1 MQAFRGNFF
10 AASLFTAYVL
20 FESVFTGIIPAFENF
35 ITRREVH
42 PDPLR
47 RKISLI
53 ADTACTL
60 PAPPISIR
68 RYCLGEKD
76 TTEKI
81 LASYN
86 DVFSDIVNGLLFNGM
101 PVIDPDSL
109 SDVIPYS
116 MYKADGKIH
125 EQERDVSK
133 ILKTAGNT
141 ENEIRIAFLG
151 FEHQT
156 RYDKDMPLR
165 VISYDGAAYRAELSS
180 KERYP
185 VITIVLYFGNTH
197 WQSNRTLH
205 EAVGVPDNL
214 RPYVNDYKVN
224 LYEIAF
230 MSDEEISRFHSDFR
244 IIADFIAH
252 KRADPDYV
260 STDRTAFVHTDEVL
274 KLMSLLTDDDRY
286 ELTLNLEGGKPK
298 NMCEMLDRVEARG
311 VEKGRA
317 EAELRAWLKAKT

>member
-1 MQAFRGNFF
+1 M
-10 AASLFTAYVL
+10 
-20 FESVFTGIIPAFENF
+20 
-35 ITRREVH
+35 
-42 PDPLR
+42 
-47 RKISLI
+47 
-53 ADTACTL
+53 
-60 PAPPISIR
+60 
-68 RYCLGEKD
+68 GEKD
-76 TTEKI
+76 ITEKT

-86 DVFSDIVNGLLFNGM
+86 DVFADIVNGLLFNGR
-101 PVIDPDSL
+101 PVIDPDDL
-109 SDVIPYS
+109 SDASPYS
-116 MYKADGKIH
+116 MYKADGQIH

-133 ILKTAGNT
+133 ILKTSGGAT
-141 ENEIRIAFLG
+141 NEIRIAFLG

-156 RYDKDMPLR
+156 QYDKDMPLR
-165 VISYDGAAYRAELSS
+165 VIGYDGAAYRAELSA

-197 WQSNRTLH
+197 WESSRTLY
-205 EAVGVPDNL
+205 EVVDVPEKL

-224 LYEIAF
+224 LFEIAF
-230 MSDEEISRFHSDFR
+230 MSDDEIRRFHSDFR

-260 STDRTAFVHTDEVL
+260 STDRTEFVHTDEVL

-286 ELTLNLEGGKPK
+286 ELTLNSEEGGKPK

-317 EAELRAWLKAKT
+317 EGMAKGENMVIALLRKLTPESEDYYKALNASPEERKELYKKYGIA

>member
-1 MQAFRGNFF
+1 M
-10 AASLFTAYVL
+10 
-20 FESVFTGIIPAFENF
+20 
-35 ITRREVH
+35 
-42 PDPLR
+42 
-47 RKISLI
+47 
-53 ADTACTL
+53 
-60 PAPPISIR
+60 
-68 RYCLGEKD
+68 GEKD
-76 TTEKI
+76 ITEKT
-81 LASYN
+81 LASYK
-86 DVFSDIVNGLLFNGM
+86 DVFSDIVNGLLFDGR
-101 PVIDPDSL
+101 PVIDPNAL
-109 SDVIPYS
+109 SDVSPYS
-116 MYKADGKIH
+116 MYKADGKVH

-133 ILKTAGNT
+133 FLKTAGNT
-141 ENEIRIAFLG
+141 EHEIRIAFLG

-185 VITIVLYFGNTH
+185 VITVVLYFGNTH
-197 WQSNRTLH
+197 WGSNRTLH

-244 IIADFIAH
+244 IIASFIAH
-252 KRADPDYV
+252 KRADPNYV
-260 STDRTAFVHTDEVL
+260 STDRTTFVHTDEVL

-286 ELTLNLEGGKPK
+286 ELTLNSEGGNPK

-311 VEKGRA
+311 MEKGRA
-317 EAELRAWLKAKT
+317 EGMAKGRAEGMAKGEDMIIALLRKLTPGSEDYYKALNASSEERKELYKKYGIA

>member
-1 MQAFRGNFF
+1 M
-10 AASLFTAYVL
+10 
-20 FESVFTGIIPAFENF
+20 
-35 ITRREVH
+35 
-42 PDPLR
+42 
-47 RKISLI
+47 
-53 ADTACTL
+53 
-60 PAPPISIR
+60 
-68 RYCLGEKD
+68 GEKD
-76 TTEKI
+76 ITEKT

-86 DVFSDIVNGLLFNGM
+86 DVFADILNGLLFNGR
-101 PVIDPDSL
+101 PVIDPDDL
-109 SDVIPYS
+109 SDASPYS
-116 MYKADGKIH
+116 MYKADGQIH

-133 ILKTAGNT
+133 ILKTASGAT
-141 ENEIRIAFLG
+141 NEIRIAFLG

-156 RYDKDMPLR
+156 QYDKDMPLR
-165 VISYDGAAYRAELSS
+165 VIGYDGAAYRAELSA

-197 WQSNRTLH
+197 WESSRTLY
-205 EAVGVPDNL
+205 EVVDVPEKL

-224 LYEIAF
+224 LFEIAF
-230 MSDEEISRFHSDFR
+230 MSDDEIRRFHSDFR

-260 STDRTAFVHTDEVL
+260 STDRTEFVHTDEVL

-286 ELTLNLEGGKPK
+286 ELTLNSEEGGKPK

-317 EAELRAWLKAKT
+317 EGMAKGENMVIALLRKLTPESEDYYKALNASPEERKELYKKYGIA

>member
-1 MQAFRGNFF
+1 M
-10 AASLFTAYVL
+10 
-20 FESVFTGIIPAFENF
+20 
-35 ITRREVH
+35 
-42 PDPLR
+42 
-47 RKISLI
+47 
-53 ADTACTL
+53 
-60 PAPPISIR
+60 
-68 RYCLGEKD
+68 GEKD
-76 TTEKI
+76 ITEKT

-86 DVFSDIVNGLLFNGM
+86 DVFADIVNGLLFNGR
-101 PVIDPDSL
+101 PVIDPDDL
-109 SDVIPYS
+109 SDASPYS
-116 MYKADGKIH
+116 MYKADGQIH

-133 ILKTAGNT
+133 ILKTASGAT
-141 ENEIRIAFLG
+141 NEIRIAFLG

-156 RYDKDMPLR
+156 QYDKDMPLR
-165 VISYDGAAYRAELSS
+165 VIGYDGAAYRAELSA

-197 WQSNRTLH
+197 WESSRTLY
-205 EAVGVPDNL
+205 EVVDVPEKL

-224 LYEIAF
+224 LFEIAF
-230 MSDEEISRFHSDFR
+230 MSDDEIRRFHSDFR

-260 STDRTAFVHTDEVL
+260 STDRTEFVHTDEVL

-286 ELTLNLEGGKPK
+286 ELTLNSEEGGKPK

-317 EAELRAWLKAKT
+317 EGMAKGENMVIALLRKLTPESEDYYKALNASPEERKELYKKYGIA